1 MRIGLRDIIPVLY
14 SGLYFVLAGGVIA
27 LAVLAFRE
35 DVPPYARDPPCFLP
49 LRKMAVFLYRKLL
62 EYREKRRK
70 KGKDFPIPGEEGVR
84 NDFSVL
90 YPSIKARRCEIVY
103 RIAKTEKILLLLI
116 AGIVLAGVLHF
127 QSLGSGVVRDDG
139 TIERAPAGG
148 SDRRVSVTALP
159 APVPEPV
166 PESVPESVTESV
178 PESVPGSVPV
188 AQEEAE
194 RAKTEKMSGAEAA
207 EMAKESGTTAA
218 LAKEMAETAEVTEAP
233 GTMAASAKEM
243 AETAEVT
250 EVPGTTAVSAKEM
263 AETAEV
269 TEAPETTAA
278 SAKEMA
284 ETAEVTKE
292 SGTTAVSAK
301 ETEEPE
307 KEAEAAVEQGGEET
321 EKKKDFGTY
330 TVTVHARRLT
340 RPEAE
345 KQAGNILKRFP
356 DCLLGDNADADD
368 IRQPLKMPAAE
379 ELFPF
384 AADWESSRY
393 AVLDTDGSI
402 FNSEYADD
410 RAEKADLT
418 LILTYG
424 DWRFEKKMSFTVR
437 APVRD
442 EETRFRGEIENT
454 LKEAE
459 KKSSEDNIFSLPSEA
474 DGTALVWKEQI
485 EDVSSGILLMGMLI
499 CACAWYMMDRRI
511 HERTIERSRQ
521 LAIDYP
527 QLISRIVLYLGAG
540 MSVRNVFYK
549 CASEYRSQQEAES
562 KRKAGKKQNIR
573 YLYEEIL
580 LVCNELDSGVAEAEA
595 YMHFG
600 RRCHSRQYTK
610 LCSLLVQNL
619 RRGNDTLL
627 AVLQE
632 EAQSSFEERKNLAR
646 ELGEEAGTKL
656 LLPMMIMLGVT
667 MLIIIVPAYFSF
679 SM

>member
-159 APVPEPV
+159 APVPESV
-166 PESVPESVTESV
+166 TESVPEPVPESV

-207 EMAKESGTTAA
+207 EMAKES
-218 LAKEMAETAEVTEAP
+218 
-233 GTMAASAKEM
+233 
-243 AETAEVT
+243 
-250 EVPGTTAVSAKEM
+250 GTTAVSAKEM

-356 DCLLGDNADADD
+356 GCLLGDNADADD

>member
-194 RAKTEKMSGAEAA
+194 RAKTEKMSGAEA
-207 EMAKESGTTAA
+207 
-218 LAKEMAETAEVTEAP
+218 
-233 GTMAASAKEM
+233 
-243 AETAEVT
+243 
-250 EVPGTTAVSAKEM
+250 
-263 AETAEV
+263 
-269 TEAPETTAA
+269 
-278 SAKEMA
+278 
-284 ETAEVTKE
+284 AEVTKE

>member
-159 APVPEPV
+159 APVPESV
-166 PESVPESVTESV
+166 TESVPESVTESV
-178 PESVPGSVPV
+178 PESVTESVPESVTGSVPV

-233 GTMAASAKEM
+233 GTM
-243 AETAEVT
+243 
-250 EVPGTTAVSAKEM
+250 
-263 AETAEV
+263 
-269 TEAPETTAA
+269 AA

>member
-159 APVPEPV
+159 APVPE
-166 PESVPESVTESV
+166 SVTESV

-207 EMAKESGTTAA
+207 EVTKESG
-218 LAKEMAETAEVTEAP
+218 
-233 GTMAASAKEM
+233 
-243 AETAEVT
+243 
-250 EVPGTTAVSAKEM
+250 
-263 AETAEV
+263 
-269 TEAPETTAA
+269 TTAA

-284 ETAEVTKE
+284 ETTEVTKE

-307 KEAEAAVEQGGEET
+307 KEADAAIEQGGEET

>member
-159 APVPEPV
+159 APVPE
-166 PESVPESVTESV
+166 SVTESV
-178 PESVPGSVPV
+178 PESVPGPVPV
-188 AQEEAE
+188 VQQEAE

-207 EMAKESGTTAA
+207 EMAKESGTTAVS
-218 LAKEMAETAEVTEAP
+218 AKEMAETAEVTEAP
-233 GTMAASAKEM
+233 GTMAA
-243 AETAEVT
+243 
-250 EVPGTTAVSAKEM
+250 SAKEM

-340 RPEAE
+340 HPEAE

-549 CASEYRSQQEAES
+549 CASEYRGQQEAES

>member
-194 RAKTEKMSGAEAA
+194 RAKTEKMSGAAA
-207 EMAKESGTTAA
+207 EMAKES
-218 LAKEMAETAEVTEAP
+218 
-233 GTMAASAKEM
+233 
-243 AETAEVT
+243 
-250 EVPGTTAVSAKEM
+250 GTTAVSAKEM
-263 AETAEV
+263 AETTEV
-269 TEAPETTAA
+269 TKESGTTAV

>member
-70 KGKDFPIPGEEGVR
+70 KGKDIPIPGEEGVR

-207 EMAKESGTTAA
+207 EMAKESGTTA
-218 LAKEMAETAEVTEAP
+218 
-233 GTMAASAKEM
+233 
-243 AETAEVT
+243 
-250 EVPGTTAVSAKEM
+250 VSAKEM
-263 AETAEV
+263 AET
-269 TEAPETTAA
+269 T
-278 SAKEMA
+278 
-284 ETAEVTKE
+284 EVTKE

-549 CASEYRSQQEAES
+549 CASEYRGQQEAES

>member
-90 YPSIKARRCEIVY
+90 YPSIKARRCEIAY

-159 APVPEPV
+159 APVPESV
-166 PESVPESVTESV
+166 TESVPEPVPESV

-218 LAKEMAETAEVTEAP
+218 L
-233 GTMAASAKEM
+233 
-243 AETAEVT
+243 
-250 EVPGTTAVSAKEM
+250 
-263 AETAEV
+263 
-269 TEAPETTAA
+269 
-278 SAKEMA
+278 AKEMA

-340 RPEAE
+340 HPEAE

>member
-233 GTMAASAKEM
+233 GTMAA
-243 AETAEVT
+243 
-250 EVPGTTAVSAKEM
+250 SAKEM

>member
-159 APVPEPV
+159 APVPESV
-166 PESVPESVTESV
+166 TESVPESVTESV
-178 PESVPGSVPV
+178 PESVTGSVPV

-207 EMAKESGTTAA
+207 EMAKESGTT
-218 LAKEMAETAEVTEAP
+218 
-233 GTMAASAKEM
+233 AASAKEM

-292 SGTTAVSAK
+292 SGTTAALAK

-307 KEAEAAVEQGGEET
+307 KEADAAIEQGGEET

>member
-159 APVPEPV
+159 APVPESV
-166 PESVPESVTESV
+166 TESVPESVTESV

-207 EMAKESGTTAA
+207 EMAKESGTTAVS
-218 LAKEMAETAEVTEAP
+218 AKEMAETAEVTEAP

>member
-159 APVPEPV
+159 APVPE
-166 PESVPESVTESV
+166 SVTESV

-188 AQEEAE
+188 VQEEAE

-207 EMAKESGTTAA
+207 EMAKESGTTAVS
-218 LAKEMAETAEVTEAP
+218 AKEMAETAEVTEAP
-233 GTMAASAKEM
+233 GTMAA
-243 AETAEVT
+243 
-250 EVPGTTAVSAKEM
+250 SAKEM

-485 EDVSSGILLMGMLI
+485 EDISSGILLMGMLI

>member
-159 APVPEPV
+159 APVSEPV

-207 EMAKESGTTAA
+207 EVTKESGTTA
-218 LAKEMAETAEVTEAP
+218 V
-233 GTMAASAKEM
+233 SAKEM

-250 EVPGTTAVSAKEM
+250 EVPGTTAV
-263 AETAEV
+263 
-269 TEAPETTAA
+269 

-321 EKKKDFGTY
+321 DKKKDFGTY

>member
-159 APVPEPV
+159 APVPE
-166 PESVPESVTESV
+166 SVTESV

-207 EMAKESGTTAA
+207 EMAKESGTTA
-218 LAKEMAETAEVTEAP
+218 
-233 GTMAASAKEM
+233 
-243 AETAEVT
+243 
-250 EVPGTTAVSAKEM
+250 VSAKEM
-263 AETAEV
+263 AETTEV

-368 IRQPLKMPAAE
+368 IRQPLKMPAEE

>member
-90 YPSIKARRCEIVY
+90 YPSIKARRCEIAY

-159 APVPEPV
+159 AP
-166 PESVPESVTESV
+166 VPESVTESV

-250 EVPGTTAVSAKEM
+250 KESGTTAVSAKEM
-263 AETAEV
+263 AET
-269 TEAPETTAA
+269 T
-278 SAKEMA
+278 
-284 ETAEVTKE
+284 EVTKE

>member
-159 APVPEPV
+159 APVPESV
-166 PESVPESVTESV
+166 TESVPEPVPESV

-207 EMAKESGTTAA
+207 EMAKES
-218 LAKEMAETAEVTEAP
+218 
-233 GTMAASAKEM
+233 
-243 AETAEVT
+243 
-250 EVPGTTAVSAKEM
+250 GTTAVSAKEM

>member
-1 MRIGLRDIIPVLY
+1 
-14 SGLYFVLAGGVIA
+14 
-27 LAVLAFRE
+27 
-35 DVPPYARDPPCFLP
+35 
-49 LRKMAVFLYRKLL
+49 MA
-62 EYREKRRK
+62 
-70 KGKDFPIPGEEGVR
+70 
-84 NDFSVL
+84 
-90 YPSIKARRCEIVY
+90 
-103 RIAKTEKILLLLI
+103 
-116 AGIVLAGVLHF
+116 
-127 QSLGSGVVRDDG
+127 
-139 TIERAPAGG
+139 
-148 SDRRVSVTALP
+148 
-159 APVPEPV
+159 
-166 PESVPESVTESV
+166 TES
-178 PESVPGSVPV
+178 
-188 AQEEAE
+188 
-194 RAKTEKMSGAEAA
+194 
-207 EMAKESGTTAA
+207 
-218 LAKEMAETAEVTEAP
+218 
-233 GTMAASAKEM
+233 
-243 AETAEVT
+243 
-250 EVPGTTAVSAKEM
+250 GTTAVSAKEM

-269 TEAPETTAA
+269 TEAPGTMAA

>member
-159 APVPEPV
+159 APVPE
-166 PESVPESVTESV
+166 SVTESV

-207 EMAKESGTTAA
+207 EMAKESGTTA
-218 LAKEMAETAEVTEAP
+218 
-233 GTMAASAKEM
+233 
-243 AETAEVT
+243 
-250 EVPGTTAVSAKEM
+250 VSAKEM
-263 AETAEV
+263 AET
-269 TEAPETTAA
+269 T
-278 SAKEMA
+278 
-284 ETAEVTKE
+284 EVTKE

>member
-159 APVPEPV
+159 APVPE
-166 PESVPESVTESV
+166 SVTESV

-207 EMAKESGTTAA
+207 EMAKESGTTAVS
-218 LAKEMAETAEVTEAP
+218 AKEMAETAEVTEAP

-250 EVPGTTAVSAKEM
+250 EEP
-263 AETAEV
+263 
-269 TEAPETTAA
+269 
-278 SAKEMA
+278 
-284 ETAEVTKE
+284 
-292 SGTTAVSAK
+292 GTTAVSAK

-549 CASEYRSQQEAES
+549 CASEYRGQQEAES

>member
-90 YPSIKARRCEIVY
+90 YPSIKARRCEIAY

-159 APVPEPV
+159 APVPE
-166 PESVPESVTESV
+166 SVTESV

-188 AQEEAE
+188 VQEEAE
-194 RAKTEKMSGAEAA
+194 RAKTEIMSGADAA
-207 EMAKESGTTAA
+207 EVTKESGTTAA
-218 LAKEMAETAEVTEAP
+218 L
-233 GTMAASAKEM
+233 AKEM

-356 DCLLGDNADADD
+356 GCLLGDNADADD

-549 CASEYRSQQEAES
+549 CASEYRGQQEAES

>member
-159 APVPEPV
+159 APVPE
-166 PESVPESVTESV
+166 SVTESV

-269 TEAPETTAA
+269 T
-278 SAKEMA
+278 
-284 ETAEVTKE
+284 KE

-307 KEAEAAVEQGGEET
+307 KEAEAAVEQGGEEK

>member
-159 APVPEPV
+159 APVPE
-166 PESVPESVTESV
+166 SVTESV

-207 EMAKESGTTAA
+207 EMAKESGTTAVS
-218 LAKEMAETAEVTEAP
+218 AKEMAETAEVTEAP
-233 GTMAASAKEM
+233 GTM
-243 AETAEVT
+243 
-250 EVPGTTAVSAKEM
+250 
-263 AETAEV
+263 
-269 TEAPETTAA
+269 AA

-485 EDVSSGILLMGMLI
+485 EDISSGILLMGMLI